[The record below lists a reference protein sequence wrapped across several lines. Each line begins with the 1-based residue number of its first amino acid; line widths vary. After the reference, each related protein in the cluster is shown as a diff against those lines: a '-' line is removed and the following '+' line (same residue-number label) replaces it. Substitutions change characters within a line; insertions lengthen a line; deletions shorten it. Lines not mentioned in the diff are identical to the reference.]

1 MGQMQ
6 NFIQDFA
13 DFLKNEK
20 SSWLLPIVLVVVVLA
35 VLLILTQTDL
45 GPFIYSKF

>member
-1 MGQMQ
+1 MQ
-6 NFIQDFA
+6 NFIKDFG

-20 SSWLLPIVLVVVVLA
+20 ASWLLPIVLVVVVLV
-35 VLLILTQTDL
+35 VLLVLTQTDL

>member
-1 MGQMQ
+1 MQ
-6 NFIQDFA
+6 KFIQDFG

-20 SSWLLPIVLVVVVLA
+20 SSWLLPIILVAVVLA
-35 VLLILTQTDL
+35 VLLVLTQTDL

>member
-1 MGQMQ
+1 MSKLLQE
-6 NFIQDFA
+6 FR

-20 SSWLLPIVLVVVVLA
+20 TSWLLPIVLVVVVLA
-35 VLLILTQTDL
+35 VLLVLTQTDL

>member
-1 MGQMQ
+1 MGK
-6 NFIQDFA
+6 FILEFR

-20 SSWLLPIVLVVVVLA
+20 SSWLLPIVMVILVLA
-35 VLLILTQTDL
+35 VLLVLTQTDV

>member
-1 MGQMQ
+1 MRK
-6 NFIQDFA
+6 FVLEFR

-20 SSWLLPIVLVVVVLA
+20 KSWLLPIVLVVVVLA
-35 VLLILTQTDL
+35 VLLVLTQTDL

>member
-1 MGQMQ
+1 MRKLILE
-6 NFIQDFA
+6 FR

-20 SSWLLPIVLVVVVLA
+20 ASWLLPIVLVVVVLA
-35 VLLILTQTDL
+35 VLLVLTQTDL